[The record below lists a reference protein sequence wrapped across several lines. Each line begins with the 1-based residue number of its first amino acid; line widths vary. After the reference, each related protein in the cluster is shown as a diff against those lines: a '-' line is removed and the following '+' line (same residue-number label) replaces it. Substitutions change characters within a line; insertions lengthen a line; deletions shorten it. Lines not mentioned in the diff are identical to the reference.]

1 MNSGPRGK
9 VNHMSEKFRQ
19 EIKTLQKTNDNVKN
33 EKIQQNKNIADNIT
47 R

>member
-1 MNSGPRGK
+1 
-9 VNHMSEKFRQ
+9 MSEKFRQ

-47 R
+47 RWLAQTE